1 MLLLLYAGQI
11 ISFCLDYFLVKCTA
25 VSYPSV
31 YFLSDNDVDGETVDC
46 GLTETMVSYLFQGSF
61 KKQVKF
67 NQFVCKLK
75 EPVVTLTLEPVPPE
89 ECQQSSSAIPRLV
102 NV

>member
-1 MLLLLYAGQI
+1 
-11 ISFCLDYFLVKCTA
+11 
-25 VSYPSV
+25 
-31 YFLSDNDVDGETVDC
+31 NDVDGETVDC

-89 ECQQSSSAIPRLV
+89 ECQQSSSAIP
-102 NV
+102 